1 VKVFISADMEGC
13 TGVVSWSQCERP
25 DGKSYDYEFARRMMT
40 HDVNAA
46 IRGAWAGGASE
57 IVVKD
62 SHGNSKNLLIDQL
75 EAGVQLI
82 SGHGAGADGMMTG
95 IDASFG
101 AAFMVGYHAMAGTG
115 GGLMEHTITGSIN
128 AMWVNGEPCG
138 EIGLGVGAAADY
150 GVPVILVSSDDHGC
164 REAQDLVPGIHVAET
179 KSGIGRYMAKLS
191 HPAETGPLIE
201 RMAAKAMRE
210 VAPLGPKTWAQP
222 TTVKIRFNRSEQAD
236 KCADLPGIER
246 IDGLTIE
253 TTKATFGEAHRTV
266 WALISLQLAGLNAQW

>member
-1 VKVFISADMEGC
+1 MKLFISADMEGC

-25 DGKSYDYEFARRMMT
+25 DGKSYDYEFSRRMMT

-46 IRGAWAGGASE
+46 IRGAWAGGATE

-82 SGHGAGADGMMTG
+82 SGHGAGSDGMMTG
-95 IDASFG
+95 LDASFD
-101 AAFMVGYHAMAGTG
+101 AAFLVGFHAMAGTG

-138 EIGLGVGAAADY
+138 EIGLCVGAAADFQ
-150 GVPVILVSSDDHGC
+150 VPVVFLSSDDHGC
-164 REAQDLVPGIHVAET
+164 REAQQLIPGIQVAET
-179 KSGIGRYMAKLS
+179 KSGLGRYMAKLS
-191 HPAETGPLIE
+191 HPTETGPFIE
-201 RMAAKAMRE
+201 RQAAEAVRGSASAKPSA
-210 VAPLGPKTWAQP
+210 WAQP

-236 KCADLPGIER
+236 KCADLPGIAR
-246 IDGLTIE
+246 IDGVTIE
-253 TTKATFGEAHRTV
+253 TTKPSFAEAHRTV
-266 WALISLQLAGLNAQW
+266 WALVSLQLAGLNAQW